1 MTLSAEPQSK
11 RMATLLR
18 LFAWLW
24 ALVLL
29 GCVLGLAWL
38 VRDGLP
44 VDTRL
49 TAMLPEDHQSPL
61 IEQANVQLGRGF
73 EDRFVLLL
81 SSPNLKA
88 DTQALARALGDAGK
102 HEGQDTPLLAKIDWR
117 DTDLID
123 SDPRQALGRYRYR
136 LLTPELQHIIDQ
148 DGGESLI
155 EPALRNLFSPTG
167 QPDPVADPF
176 GLLER
181 WLDARDESPVQ
192 ARNGLLTVTLQGNP
206 HAMLIG
212 DLAGSP
218 YDIGAQ
224 QAMTRTLKDF
234 EQDHPQATLLRSGL
248 IFHAAAGARQAQR
261 EITTIGL
268 GAFIGLVAILL
279 LVFRSPWVLAQM
291 MLPLACGLLLALPVT
306 LMLFGRLHLMTLA
319 FGASLI
325 GIAIDYALHLQ
336 CDRAVH
342 GRDFRLGRLL
352 PGLTL
357 GLVSSLLAYLAQT
370 LTPMPGLR
378 QMATF
383 AALGLLGAWLSV
395 VLWLPRMRLPSPAAT
410 RRLAEGLW
418 RWTTPRR
425 GLTPS
430 IALVGLLIC
439 SALIGWQLTSDDSL
453 RLLNPSPETLLDQE
467 RQVQQALGSDT
478 GNRYLLVTATD
489 EAALLSRLATL
500 GDTLGD
506 WIDEGLPLRIT
517 NLADSVPP
525 LGVQQESLARVKR
538 LYGQPLKALVQQAGL
553 DDKVVERA
561 RTRLEDAPVLDVA
574 TWLDSPLG
582 NSQRRLWLGEPESEP
597 ETQESV
603 RIAAALLVQFT
614 GEDGQASALEQR
626 LTALAGNDDD
636 VIYVNRV
643 ARIGELLGQLRK
655 NIVWWVAAAVMALSL
670 LLIWRYGQNTWRV
683 LTPPLGAL
691 LGTLTLFA
699 LIGIPLNVFSQLGLL
714 LVLGIGLDAGIFSV
728 EHGSRA
734 STWLAISL
742 STLTSLLAFGLLTF
756 SATPALHYL
765 GLSCLIGL
773 AMVWCLVPWVR
784 PSREHA

>member
-1 MTLSAEPQSK
+1 MAPTAEPQPK
-11 RMATLLR
+11 KMASLLR

-29 GCVLGLAWL
+29 VCILGLGWL

-61 IEQANVQLGRGF
+61 IEQANGQLGRGF

-81 SSPNLKA
+81 SSSNLKA
-88 DTQALARALGDAGK
+88 DTRTLASTLSDADKAENHG
-102 HEGQDTPLLAKIDWR
+102 TPLLAEIDWR

-123 SDPRQALGRYRYR
+123 SDPRQALDRYRYR
-136 LLTPELQHIIDQ
+136 LLTPELQQIIDQ
-148 DGGESLI
+148 GGSESLI

-181 WLDARDESPVQ
+181 WLEARDGSPVQ
-192 ARNGLLTVTLQGNP
+192 ARDGLLTVTLQGST
-206 HAMLIG
+206 HALLIG

-224 QAMTRTLKDF
+224 QAMTRILEEF
-234 EQDHPQATLLRSGL
+234 EREHPQATLLRSGL
-248 IFHAAAGARQAQR
+248 IFHAAAGARQAKR

-268 GAFIGLVAILL
+268 GAFIGLVTILL
-279 LVFRSPWVLAQM
+279 LVFRSPRVLAQM

-306 LMLFGRLHLMTLA
+306 IMLFGRLHLMTLA

-342 GRDFRLGRLL
+342 GRNFRLGRLL

-357 GLVSSLLAYLAQT
+357 GLASSLLAYLAQT

-395 VLWLPRMRLPSPAAT
+395 VLWLPCMRLPSPAAT
-410 RRLAEGLW
+410 RRLADMLW
-418 RWTTPRR
+418 RRTTPRR
-425 GLTPS
+425 GLTPK
-430 IALVGLLIC
+430 IALLGLLIC
-439 SALIGWQLTSDDSL
+439 GALIGWQLTSDDSL
-453 RLLNPSPETLLDQE
+453 RLLNPSPKALLDQE

-489 EAALLSRLATL
+489 EGALLNRLAALGGTL
-500 GDTLGD
+500 DD
-506 WIDEGLPLRIT
+506 WIDEGVPLRIT

-525 LGVQQESLARVKR
+525 PRVQQENLSRVKR
-538 LYGQPLKALVQQAGL
+538 LYEQPLDALVRQAGL
-553 DDKVVERA
+553 DARVIERA
-561 RTRLEDAPVLDVA
+561 RTRLDDVPVLDVA
-574 TWLDSPLG
+574 TWLASPLG
-582 NSQRRLWLGEPESEP
+582 TSQQRLWLSQP
-597 ETQESV
+597 ETQDSTLV
-603 RIAAALLVQFT
+603 AAALLLQFT
-614 GEDGQASALEQR
+614 GEDDQAPALEQR
-626 LTALAGNDDD
+626 LQTLAADDDD

-655 NIVWWVAAAVMALSL
+655 NIVWWVAAAVAALSL
-670 LLIWRYGQNTWRV
+670 LLTWRYGRDTWRV

-691 LGTLTLFA
+691 LGTLSLFA
-699 LIGIPLNVFSQLGLL
+699 LAGIPLNVFSQLGLL

-728 EHGSRA
+728 EHSRRA

-742 STLTSLLAFGLLTF
+742 STLTSLLAFGLLAF

-784 PSREHA
+784 PSREHS

>member
-1 MTLSAEPQSK
+1 MAPPSAESSSHK
-11 RMATLLR
+11 AAALLR

-24 ALVLL
+24 ALVLIA
-29 GCVLGLAWL
+29 CILGLSWL

-49 TAMLPEDHQSPL
+49 TAMLPEDRQSRL
-61 IEQANVQLGRGF
+61 IERANTQLGRGF

-81 SSPNLKA
+81 SSQNLKA
-88 DTQALARALGDAGK
+88 DTQTLARALSDAGQD
-102 HEGQDTPLLAKIDWR
+102 EGHDKPRLAKIDWR

-123 SDPRQALGRYRYR
+123 SDPRQALDRYRYR

-148 DGGESLI
+148 DGGESLVK
-155 EPALRNLFSPTG
+155 PALRNLFSPTG

-181 WLDARDESPVQ
+181 WLDARDISPVQ
-192 ARNGLLTVTLQGNP
+192 ASDGLLTVTLQGNP

-224 QAMTRTLKDF
+224 QAMTRTLEEF

-268 GAFIGLVAILL
+268 GAFIGLVTLLL
-279 LVFRSPWVLAQM
+279 LVFRSPRVLAQM

-410 RRLAEGLW
+410 RRLADTLW

-425 GLTPS
+425 GLTPMS
-430 IALVGLLIC
+430 ALIGLLLC

-478 GNRYLLVTATD
+478 GNRYLLVTAAD

-500 GDTLGD
+500 GDTLDD
-506 WIDEGLPLRIT
+506 WIDEGTPMRIT
-517 NLADSVPP
+517 NLADSVPTP
-525 LGVQQESLARVKR
+525 RVQQENLARVTR
-538 LYGQPLKALVQQAGL
+538 LYGQPLETLVQQAGL
-553 DDKVVERA
+553 DARVVERA
-561 RTRLEDAPVLDVA
+561 LSRLDDVPVLDVA

-582 NSQRRLWLGEPESEP
+582 SSQRRLWLGGA

-603 RIAAALLVQFT
+603 RVAAALLVQFT
-614 GEDGQASALEQR
+614 GKDGQASSLEQR
-626 LTALAGNDDD
+626 LTMLAAEDDD

-655 NIVWWVAAAVMALSL
+655 NIVWWVAAAVVTLSL
-670 LLIWRYGQNTWRV
+670 LLIWRYGRDTWRV

-691 LGTLTLFA
+691 LGTSTLFA
-699 LIGIPLNVFSQLGLL
+699 LTGIPLNVFSQLGLL

-728 EHGSRA
+728 EHGRRA

-784 PSREHA
+784 PSQEHS